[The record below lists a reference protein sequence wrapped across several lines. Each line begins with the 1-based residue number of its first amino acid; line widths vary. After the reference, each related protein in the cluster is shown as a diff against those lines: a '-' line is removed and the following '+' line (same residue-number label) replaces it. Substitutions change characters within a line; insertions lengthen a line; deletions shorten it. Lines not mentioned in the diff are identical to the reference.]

1 MAMFSNACYCIITGA
16 SKGLGR
22 EMAVQFARE
31 WNKTSSQSDL
41 VLISRN
47 RSGLEETRGLAT
59 IDKTDIIV
67 HPLEADLSNLEG
79 LPSISDKA
87 MEWFD
92 PNKHKHVLLV
102 HNAGSLGDITRPIHE
117 QGDATLLTAMMTLHV
132 TSMWTLTAKVISTA
146 SSSTPITII
155 NISSLL
161 ASIPVAGL
169 GSYSLTRAAR
179 NMFIKTLSLEHKD
192 ECFRALTYTPGM
204 CDTEMADSIKSNVC
218 FAETKTM
225 LDGMPLLQCAESI
238 GKMIKILKDDKFEN
252 GAVID
257 FYDYK

>member
-1 MAMFSNACYCIITGA
+1 MAMFSSACYCIITGA

-31 WNKTSSQSDL
+31 WNNTSSQSDL

-47 RSGLEETRGLAT
+47 KSGLEETKGLAT
-59 IDKTDIIV
+59 IEKKDINI
-67 HPLEADLSNLEG
+67 HPIEADLSNLEG

-87 MEWFD
+87 MQWYD
-92 PNKHKHVLLV
+92 PNKHKHVLLI
-102 HNAGSLGDITRPIHE
+102 HNAGSLGDITHPIHKQE
-117 QGDATLLTAMMTLHV
+117 DATSLTAMMTLHV

-146 SSSTPITII
+146 NSSPITIV

-161 ASIPVAGL
+161 ASVPVAGL

-204 CDTEMADSIKSNVC
+204 CDTGMADSIINNVC
-218 FAETKTM
+218 FVETKTM
-225 LDGMPLLQCAESI
+225 LDGMPLLQCAQSI